1 MLKSCGRLKKVD
13 GEAVP
18 GTADGP
24 CLETPQGRRGE
35 RRHGGGVGC
44 RDLEVKQQQAPV
56 GGVNVL
62 GWALRAGAGWN
73 SSPTLVLPG
82 GPKGRSW
89 TAHSPQPGFTQSQLY
104 T

>member
-1 MLKSCGRLKKVD
+1 M
-13 GEAVP
+13 
-18 GTADGP
+18 
-24 CLETPQGRRGE
+24 
-35 RRHGGGVGC
+35 GVGWGC

-62 GWALRAGAGWN
+62 GWARWALRAGAGWN

-82 GPKGRSW
+82 GPKGKSW
-89 TAHSPQPGFTQSQLY
+89 TVEWLLQGWGPQPGFTQSQLY